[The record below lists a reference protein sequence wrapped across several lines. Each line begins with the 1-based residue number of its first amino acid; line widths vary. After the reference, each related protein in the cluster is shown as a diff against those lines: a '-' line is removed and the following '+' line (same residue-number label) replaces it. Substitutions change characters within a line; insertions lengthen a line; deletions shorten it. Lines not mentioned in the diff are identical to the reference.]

1 MADQDVAQAFQ
12 NLATEMGNGST
23 AFGAQWLNQIVLPF
37 EGEAE
42 INE

>member
-1 MADQDVAQAFQ
+1 MADQDVAPAFQ
-12 NLATEMGNGST
+12 NLVVEMGNIST
-23 AFGAQWLNQIVLPF
+23 AFGAQGLNQIVLPF